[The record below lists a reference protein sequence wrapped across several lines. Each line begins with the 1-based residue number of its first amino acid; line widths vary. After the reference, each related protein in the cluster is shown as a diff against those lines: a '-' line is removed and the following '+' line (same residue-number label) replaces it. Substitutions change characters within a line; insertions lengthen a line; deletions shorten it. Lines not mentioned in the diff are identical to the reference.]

1 MRRFLRS
8 VAFAWAGVRA
18 SVRTEANMRL
28 HLVAVVAVNAAGWLA
43 GLSRTEWLAI
53 VIAQG
58 MVLGAELLNTAVEHV
73 VDLASPGPHP
83 LAKAAKDAAA
93 GAVLVAAVMAV
104 IVGLIVFGPHIVP

>member
-8 VAFAWAGVRA
+8 VAYAWAGVRA
-18 SVRTEANMRL
+18 AVRTEANMRL
-28 HLVAVVAVNAAGWLA
+28 HLAAVALVNAAGWLA
-43 GLSRTEWLAI
+43 GLSRPEWLAI

-58 MVLGAELLNTAVEHV
+58 AVLAAELLNTAVERV
-73 VDLASPGPHP
+73 VDLVSPDPHP

-93 GAVLVAAVMAV
+93 GAVLVTAVMAL